1 MNLVVG
7 KGAVPVFS
15 QVTPCRTDTMSLPV
29 SVQFCSTM
37 LLCDIDGDA
46 HNELLVGSDAGELC
60 IVKDGEIS
68 IAASALGVLRFVVDV
83 RLHDRIAVVAA
94 LSCSGELRVLSLH
107 SLTRLLRLHKAL
119 IVDSVAAPP
128 VVAPLADAASESLV
142 TLARRTVAEAAPTAI
157 YVKPCAELAP
167 RDWLHPELANFDR
180 QFTSLLYIALDVRV
194 VVSYAIGLVGGQLDC
209 RELDFWQVP
218 FDVVAIAPT
227 SISSG
232 AAGDGGA
239 PVAAPTMVEDGSGAL
254 AMYHP
259 ALSCILVPSTASS
272 PARTVL
278 PQDLNM
284 REAGVVR
291 SGTVMVVV
299 PTTRLIPAV
308 GCVTGRHH
316 VRLIWNRTRQG
327 RVDLAEPIRGVHFGR
342 FGPTGDVELVVVCAN
357 GVVYFYDRNQNL
369 RRAVLHLSVRCS
381 TAGELSV
388 TDKNKTQRN
397 RSVLAIIN
405 TFNELS
411 IHQFD

>member
-29 SVQFCSTM
+29 SVQFCSAM

-46 HNELLVGSDAGELC
+46 HAELLVGSDNGELC
-60 IVKDGEIS
+60 IVKEGETS

-83 RLHDRIAVVAA
+83 RLHDRIAVIAA
-94 LSCSGELRVLSLH
+94 VSCAGELRVLSLH

-119 IVDSVAAPP
+119 VVDNVANASTS
-128 VVAPLADAASESLV
+128 LADAASESLV
-142 TLARRTVAEAAPTAI
+142 TLCRRAVAEAAPTAI
-157 YVKPCAELAP
+157 YVKPCAEVAP
-167 RDWLHPELANFDR
+167 RDWLHPELAHFDR
-180 QFTSLLYIALDVRV
+180 QFTSLLYVALDARV
-194 VVSYAIGLVGGQLDC
+194 VVSYAVGLAAGQLEC

-227 SISSG
+227 SI
-232 AAGDGGA
+232 GDA
-239 PVAAPTMVEDGSGAL
+239 LEDGSGAL

-259 ALSCILVPSTASS
+259 ALSCILVPSTPSS

-291 SGTVMVVV
+291 QGPVMVVV
-299 PTTRLIPAV
+299 PTTRLIPAI
-308 GCVTGRHH
+308 GSVTGRHH

-342 FGPTGDVELVVVCAN
+342 FGPTGDVELVIVCAN

-381 TAGELSV
+381 AAGELGV
-388 TDKNKTQRN
+388 LDKQKARRN